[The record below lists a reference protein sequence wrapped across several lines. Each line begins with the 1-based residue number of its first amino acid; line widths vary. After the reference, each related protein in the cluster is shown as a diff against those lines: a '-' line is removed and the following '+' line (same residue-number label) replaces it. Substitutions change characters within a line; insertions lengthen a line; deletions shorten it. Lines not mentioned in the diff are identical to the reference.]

1 MTADIKEQNIT
12 AMISVPAVFDIVYKK
27 VMRTIKKN
35 GKLENVKKGI
45 KLTQLLLKVKIDLRG
60 RVFKEVHENLGPTL
74 KLVVTGG
81 AALDPETEKGFEE
94 LGFDLVQGY
103 GLTETSPVIA
113 AETPKNRRLGSIG
126 KKFNSLEVKIDNP
139 NDEGVGELMAKG
151 PSIMLGYYDNEE
163 ATKEAL
169 EPDGWFHTGDLAR
182 IDKDGYIFIC
192 GRKKNVIVLSN
203 GKNIFPEEIETL
215 LNKVEG
221 VKESF
226 VFEKREEDG
235 DPKVCVELVYDKEMM
250 EELYQAKDE
259 EKIKEI
265 LWEKVKEVNKLM
277 PKYKYVKEMIITE
290 ELKKVLSK

>member
-1 MTADIKEQNIT
+1 
-12 AMISVPAVFDIVYKK
+12 
-27 VMRTIKKN
+27 
-35 GKLENVKKGI
+35 
-45 KLTQLLLKVKIDLRG
+45 
-60 RVFKEVHENLGPTL
+60 
-74 KLVVTGG
+74 
-81 AALDPETEKGFEE
+81 
-94 LGFDLVQGY
+94 
-103 GLTETSPVIA
+103 
-113 AETPKNRRLGSIG
+113 
-126 KKFNSLEVKIDNP
+126 
-139 NDEGVGELMAKG
+139 MAKG

-290 ELKKVLSK
+290 ESLIKTTTLKVKRHEELKKVLSK

>member
-1 MTADIKEQNIT
+1 
-12 AMISVPAVFDIVYKK
+12 
-27 VMRTIKKN
+27 
-35 GKLENVKKGI
+35 
-45 KLTQLLLKVKIDLRG
+45 
-60 RVFKEVHENLGPTL
+60 
-74 KLVVTGG
+74 
-81 AALDPETEKGFEE
+81 
-94 LGFDLVQGY
+94 
-103 GLTETSPVIA
+103 
-113 AETPKNRRLGSIG
+113 
-126 KKFNSLEVKIDNP
+126 
-139 NDEGVGELMAKG
+139 MAKG

-290 ELKKVLSK
+290 ESLIKTTTLKVKRHEELKKGKIRDNEIAMDDEGIDEILQKQTEDLFDKMDLNVDMVLSDEINVNSFLDQNEIKSTYKCNIIVTKM